1 MRWIYLS
8 PHFDDAV
15 LSCGGLIWD
24 QCHQG
29 EEVEIWTVFA
39 GDPPPGP
46 LSDFAKV
53 NHELWGVTS
62 GEEVVAMRKAE
73 DQAAAAIVGAEPVHF
88 SIPDCI
94 YRRSP
99 TGEYLYTK
107 SVFDLPHPAD
117 KYLPRRITAALKSE
131 LNLGDTLVCPLALG
145 GHVDH
150 ILARKAAESLPRPLH
165 YYADIPYVL
174 NAPQTLEPAIRLLE
188 SELYPVP
195 EAGLNAWLDGV
206 RAYISQVDSL
216 YKGEG
221 TLFEAIRQFWT
232 REAGIRLWQVT

>member
-24 QCHQG
+24 QHQAG
-29 EEVEIWTVFA
+29 DEVEIWTIFA

-46 LSDFAKV
+46 LSDFARV
-53 NHELWGVTS
+53 NHELWEVSS
-62 GEEVVAMRKAE
+62 GEEVVSMRKAE
-73 DQAAAAIVGAEPVHF
+73 DEAAAAIVGAELFHF

-99 TGEYLYTK
+99 TGEYLYTET
-107 SVFDLPHPAD
+107 VFAPPHPAD
-117 KYLPRRITAALKSE
+117 KYLPRRIAAALKSE
-131 LNLGDTLVCPLALG
+131 LNPDDKMVCPLTLG

-150 ILARKAAESLPRPLH
+150 ILARRGAESLHKSLH

-174 NAPQTLEPAIRLLE
+174 ND
-188 SELYPVP
+188 P
-195 EAGLNAWLDGV
+195 EALSPAVRLFESQFFPVSAAGLETWLKGV
-206 RAYISQVDSL
+206 AAYKSQLDSL
-216 YKGEG
+216 YRGDG
-221 TLFEAIRQFWT
+221 TLFDAIRRYCT
-232 REAGIRLWQVT
+232 GEKGIHLWKTS